1 MNNAIDNLTVD
12 EIRNILNSG
21 IFLTSTKRKVFQD
34 RLEFLSRQ
42 SSFSNNKNP
51 KVIQQNNSKG
61 LTTREFPELVS
72 QSKKQQNK
80 TQIMDYSDLL
90 QGTVTPEVSNIINI
104 NYDDVVELFHYFAEY
119 RIKLYLVTLRYK
131 ISLLKSVNDPLKNCF
146 EYDKLVK
153 QENIIHNCILICTCL
168 DNIMNNRND
177 ASIMTTLNNLLS
189 NFRCLVPELPDYA
202 NNPQYSKAEVAKSI
216 ENFNSDREYEKL
228 QKELIKHFDPKIKC
242 EYLVNINQGKLI
254 PTAIYSSH
262 IVDCDE
268 EISHVQ
274 EFPKNKNS
282 VNDKGYLQQKFNEMY
297 DVDNYN
303 NFFSLSINDRNFY
316 VRYEMDTQKNIRIM
330 KNGVE
335 VSCLTSYIATQ
346 NNSDN
351 ITIPKHRNFINNW
364 LKNKVGEVYHLDAED
379 YEYLDD
385 EIRNA
390 YSLEE
395 TQQNIFYVDYMFDY
409 LSKKYPLIINPLMLQ
424 SFKELAFESSR

>member
-1 MNNAIDNLTVD
+1 M
-12 EIRNILNSG
+12 
-21 IFLTSTKRKVFQD
+21 
-34 RLEFLSRQ
+34 
-42 SSFSNNKNP
+42 
-51 KVIQQNNSKG
+51 
-61 LTTREFPELVS
+61 
-72 QSKKQQNK
+72 
-80 TQIMDYSDLL
+80 
-90 QGTVTPEVSNIINI
+90 
-104 NYDDVVELFHYFAEY
+104 
-119 RIKLYLVTLRYK
+119 
-131 ISLLKSVNDPLKNCF
+131 
-146 EYDKLVK
+146 
-153 QENIIHNCILICTCL
+153 
-168 DNIMNNRND
+168 
-177 ASIMTTLNNLLS
+177 
-189 NFRCLVPELPDYA
+189 
-202 NNPQYSKAEVAKSI
+202 
-216 ENFNSDREYEKL
+216 
-228 QKELIKHFDPKIKC
+228 
-242 EYLVNINQGKLI
+242 
-254 PTAIYSSH
+254 
-262 IVDCDE
+262 
-268 EISHVQ
+268 Q

-409 LSKKYPLIINPLMLQ
+409 LSKKYPLIINPQMLQ
-424 SFKELAFESSR
+424 SFKELAFKSSR